1 MSPKSRAN
9 KPKGKIIVNIVVLCI
24 AAILLISFFSYHF
37 EKSRAIGLV
46 DTYFN
51 YWFLYWLG
59 YCAYI
64 IPILLIVFSLGQLGW
79 GQLKRYAGIIILW
92 LFGIFL
98 FSSNL
103 SFAVGLTTELKNY
116 GGLFGR
122 WFSKIS
128 FTYLGFLLTFFI
140 PGFLFYGLIPF
151 IRERDEERPHLR
163 YSLYTFLLIIL
174 LQMTISFILP
184 NSHWRAFDGKDLLV
198 AGTIIKG
205 IMKGIHYLIGRWGT
219 LVVLVCIWT
228 ILILLFAHLFLVFKT
243 IGDFFKR
250 LFINIY
256 KGLVKFFGWVY
267 QGIAGLFPGKR
278 IVRRGREYIPAA
290 PPTKQEPIEVKVQEE
305 LEFET
310 EAKKEKGEAKLKVK
324 FLTPVRFDEQDFQ
337 NEFLS
342 CLDVPP
348 QEKTEVD
355 EKALEQ
361 EASVLLDKLKEFGIE
376 GKVTEILTG
385 PMITRFELEPAP
397 GVKISSIESLTD
409 DLALSL
415 KAERIRIL
423 APIPGKAVVGI
434 EVPNKY
440 RRVVYLRDIITTDE
454 YTSKTSPLTFALG
467 ETITGESYAA
477 DLREMPHVLIAGT
490 TGSGKSVCINTMI
503 SSIIFRSSYDDVRF
517 LTIDPKQLELPVY
530 NSIPHLLNPTTID
543 PRHAIKE
550 LDRIIAIMEARYGI
564 FAGLGVRDIAGYNQI
579 APKEGLEKKPYIVV
593 IIDELADLMI
603 RAPTEIEEKIT
614 RLAQMSRA
622 VGIHLVL
629 ATQRPSVD
637 VITGLIKA
645 NFPCRIAFQ
654 VASKTDSRTILDMNG
669 AEALLGR
676 GDMLFLPPGKGEPIR
691 LHCAFVSA
699 QATRRIVDLWTR
711 RYLTE
716 RLTGLVPNPAEIA
729 QAIVAKQVADVLI
742 DREKASLKRKQEIF
756 YSVISEDIA
765 EQLWQ
770 QEYHKPL
777 SEEIDMPKISKT
789 ETAGAEREIDELFD
803 QAARIVFRHREA
815 SVSMLQR
822 RLDIGWARAGRIIDQ
837 LEQLGI
843 VGPYVGSKSR
853 KVVVQSEEE
862 LETILA
868 VLKKG
873 PPTQPPPK

>member
-1 MSPKSRAN
+1 MKAKKRSDKSNGRIVFN
-9 KPKGKIIVNIVVLCI
+9 IIILCI
-24 AAILLISFFSYHF
+24 AALLLASLFAYHF
-37 EKSRAIGLV
+37 GERKSIGIMGSTFSV
-46 DTYFN
+46 WFV
-51 YWFLYWLG
+51 YWFG
-59 YCAYI
+59 YCAYVF
-64 IPILLIVFSLGQLGW
+64 PILLIMYAISQFGLGW
-79 GQLKRYAGIIILW
+79 IRKYASVIILW
-92 LFGIFL
+92 LIGIFL
-98 FSSNL
+98 FSSFL
-103 SFAVGLTTELKNY
+103 SFSVGFMTEFKNY

-122 WFSKIS
+122 WFSRIS
-128 FTYLGFLLTFFI
+128 FGYLGFLLTFFI
-140 PGFLFYGLIPF
+140 PCFIFYGLIPF
-151 IRERDEERPHLR
+151 IRGKKERPQLR
-163 YSLYTFLLIIL
+163 NSFYAFLIIIL
-174 LQMTISFILP
+174 VQMTIAFMLP
-184 NSHWRAFDGKDLLV
+184 SDHWRMISDKELFVSGS
-198 AGTIIKG
+198 IIKG
-205 IMKGIHYLIGRWGT
+205 IVNGVKYLIGTLGT
-219 LVVLVCIWT
+219 LV
-228 ILILLFAHLFLVFKT
+228 ILLCLWAIVVLLFAQLLSVFKP
-243 IGDFFKR
+243 IGTVIK
-250 LFINIY
+250 
-256 KGLVKFFGWVY
+256 KFFVLIFK
-267 QGIAGLFPGKR
+267 GIWALFKLLVQFIRSLAPKR
-278 IVRRGREYIPAA
+278 RIIRREREAVPVVVQEKEEPAVI
-290 PPTKQEPIEVKVQEE
+290 TQEE
-305 LEFET
+305 LVFEE
-310 EAKKEKGEAKLKVK
+310 EAKEKTPEKKPALK
-324 FLTPVRFDEQDFQ
+324 PSPSVRFDEQEFQ

-348 QEKTEVD
+348 EDKVMID

-361 EASVLLDKLKEFGIE
+361 EAHLLIDKLKEFDIDC
-376 GKVTEILTG
+376 KVTEVLTG

-397 GVKISSIESLTD
+397 GIKIQRIENLAD
-409 DLALSL
+409 DLSLSL

-440 RRVVYLRDIITTDE
+440 RRVVYLRSILTTDE

-467 ETITGESYAA
+467 ETITGEPYAA

-503 SSIIFRSSYDDVRF
+503 SSIIFRSSNDDVRF

-530 NSIPHLLNPTTID
+530 NSIPHLLNTTTID
-543 PRHAIKE
+543 PKHAIKE
-550 LDRIIAIMEARYGI
+550 LDRIIGIMEARYGI
-564 FAGLGVRDIAGYNQI
+564 FAGLGVRDIAGYNQL

-699 QATRRIVDLWTR
+699 QATKRVVDLWTR

-716 RLTGLVPNPAEIA
+716 RLAGLVPNPKETA
-729 QAIVAKQVADVLI
+729 QGLISKQVADVLI
-742 DREKASLKRKQEIF
+742 DREKASLKRKQESF
-756 YSVISEDIA
+756 YSVISEEVA
-765 EQLWQ
+765 EQLWR

-789 ETAGAEREIDELFD
+789 ETPGSEREIDELFE

-837 LEQLGI
+837 LEQIGI

-853 KVVVQSEEE
+853 KVIIQSEEE
-862 LETILA
+862 LEKLLA
-868 VLKKG
+868 IIRAG
-873 PPTQPPPK
+873 PQPQEPKQ